1 MSSNTKA
8 VIMLEDV
15 KVNVKIKLS
24 TLWVTVMILFAYG
37 DIKSFYRP
45 GIIEDILAGQIAG
58 FEIGQMFLFLTAL
71 SMIIPIVMIFLS
83 LVLKPRINRLA
94 NIIVGIVYT
103 VFVIVFMIGDGWAYY
118 YFYSAIELVMTLIII
133 RTAFKWPKQVG

>member
-1 MSSNTKA
+1 
-8 VIMLEDV
+8 
-15 KVNVKIKLS
+15 
-24 TLWVTVMILFAYG
+24 
-37 DIKSFYRP
+37 
-45 GIIEDILAGQIAG
+45 
-58 FEIGQMFLFLTAL
+58 
-71 SMIIPIVMIFLS
+71 MIFLS